1 MSEVI
6 RTVRVAEREEFER
19 FLERCYGSERGF
31 FSLDQPELFR
41 DDEEAAACHL
51 AIEKDGRIVSHVG
64 GYPTEIVIGPARVM
78 ASGVGNVATDPDE
91 RGKGYM
97 SRLMEESIRRWR
109 ERGCALSVLWGNRQR
124 YGHFGYESC
133 GLKYSVEVNRRSLE
147 RSAIRAVEVDQAD
160 AADPDVVGRIAEL
173 HATLEYRC
181 ERPQLALQL
190 RRSGVRIFLGPDGYL
205 LLSGDRVT
213 EIVSPTGREPEL
225 VAGVL
230 DWTGRGNVHVD
241 IGPGE
246 KARLRRLVDVMSG
259 WHVGTQGMFRI
270 VSWPDLLGALRP
282 LLEHRAQGLPAFT
295 QSIGCRWRD
304 EIEWATITSDGHAL
318 SVEAAQGPDGVE
330 IDLPRLTALLFG
342 GPHAGAEELP
352 GLARLLPVPIHI
364 PGLDRV

>member
-6 RTVRVAEREEFER
+6 RTVRVDEREEFER

-41 DDEEAAACHL
+41 DDDEAAACHL
-51 AIEKDGRIVSHVG
+51 AIERDGRIVSHVG
-64 GYPTEIVIGPARVM
+64 SYPTEIVLGPARVM
-78 ASGVGNVATDPDE
+78 ASGVGNVATHPDE

-97 SRLMEESIRRWR
+97 SQLMEESIRRWR
-109 ERGCALSVLWGNRQR
+109 ERGWPLSVLWGNRQR

-147 RSAIRAVEVDQAD
+147 RNGIRPVEVDQAD
-160 AADPDVVGRIAEL
+160 AADPEVVSRIGAL

-181 ERPQLALQL
+181 ERPQLTLQL
-190 RRSGVRIFLGPDGYL
+190 QRSGVRIYLGPDGYL

-230 DWTGRGNVHVD
+230 EWTGRGNVHVD

-259 WHVGTQGMFRI
+259 WHVASQGMFRI
-270 VSWPDLLGALRP
+270 VNWPDLLKALRP
-282 LLEHRAQGLPAFT
+282 LLERHAQELPAFSR
-295 QSIGCRWRD
+295 SIGCRWRD
-304 EIEWATITSDGHAL
+304 DIEWATVAWDGQAL
-318 SVEAAQGPDGVE
+318 SVEADGGSDAVE
-330 IDLPRLTALLFG
+330 IELPRLTALLLG
-342 GPHAGAEELP
+342 GPHAGVEQLG
-352 GLARLLPVPIHI
+352 GLARLLPVPVHI
-364 PGLDRV
+364 PGLDHV